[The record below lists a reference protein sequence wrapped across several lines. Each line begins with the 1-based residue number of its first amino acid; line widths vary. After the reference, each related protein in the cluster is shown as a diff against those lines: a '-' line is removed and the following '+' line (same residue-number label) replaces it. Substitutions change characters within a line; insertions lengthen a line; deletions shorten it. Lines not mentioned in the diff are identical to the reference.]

1 VVTRG
6 AQSGPGSTRWL
17 GSLGAVL
24 ALLVACGGSAP
35 ASSSKPPPQSLNLIV
50 AGLSQSYMQAYL
62 SLYDGAFDAENVS
75 VNLKVVSPGAI
86 AATIISGQA
95 DVAMSG
101 PATVFPLVKNG
112 QDASIIYQ
120 TTTNGISGYVVGS
133 PRIRSVKDCTKFAT
147 SQQGSTAYAWAEEY
161 KKLFNASYTILQL
174 TDTTTIPAAVVS
186 GNADCAGG
194 AQSNFAAQLQSHQ
207 VVTLIDPANPKT
219 LPSNYPKPIMGG
231 CIWGVRQNLQ
241 SKKAAV
247 VAFIRGLQTTLNGTM
262 KKDSLDQMATL
273 MRKSPD
279 FQAVSQPD
287 MVTALQQ
294 LKPYVGPSQGNLSS
308 DEWTAELDWSL
319 GTGIAYLSTTD
330 PLWSYKQRVDMSYYN
345 AATKS

>member
-1 VVTRG
+1 
-6 AQSGPGSTRWL
+6 L
-17 GSLGAVL
+17 GVARTARLKLAVFSALL
-24 ALLVACGGSAP
+24 ALAVACGGSAAP
-35 ASSSKPPPQSLNLIV
+35 TSSKPAPQTLNLIV

-62 SLYDGAFDAENVS
+62 SLYNGAFDAENVS

-120 TTTNGISGYVVGS
+120 TTTNGISGYVVGN
-133 PRIRSVKDCTKFAT
+133 PKIKSVKDCTKFAS

-161 KKLFNASYTILQL
+161 KKLFNANYTILQL

-186 GNADCAGG
+186 GTADCAGG
-194 AQSNFAAQLQSHQ
+194 AQSNFAAQLAAHQ
-207 VVTLIDPANPKT
+207 VLTLIDPANPKT
-219 LPSNYPKPIMGG
+219 LPSNFPKPIMGG
-231 CIWGVRQNLQ
+231 CIWGVKSNLQ

-247 VAFIRGLQTTLNGTM
+247 SAFVKGLQTTLNGTL
-262 KKDSLDQMATL
+262 KKDSPDQLATL

-279 FQAVSQPD
+279 FQAVSQAD
-287 MVTALQQ
+287 MVTAIQQ
-294 LKPYVGPSQGNLSS
+294 LKPYVGPNQGNVTQ
-308 DEWTAELDWSL
+308 DEWTAELNWSL
-319 GTGIAYLSTTD
+319 STGISYLSTTD